1 MGVRWELVQGIGV
14 HENIFP
20 VVCTGSPGEER
31 TMPKAKR
38 VSIPWSTIKIAIVV
52 VSGWL
57 VLTSGP
63 RSVQA
68 GPAAD
73 AGDATVVRDSTEVQW
88 RLLASL
94 DYRSGDM
101 SDELAAVVD
110 GPVRVPGF
118 MVPLEDWAEEV
129 TEFLLVP
136 YVGACVHTPPPP
148 PNQLV
153 YVVMEEGQ
161 KVPVSFWEP
170 VWVYGD
176 LTIEETTNVYSEVSF
191 KIAGT
196 SITPYEW

>member
-1 MGVRWELVQGIGV
+1 
-14 HENIFP
+14 
-20 VVCTGSPGEER
+20 
-31 TMPKAKR
+31 MPKTR
-38 VSIPWSTIKIAIVV
+38 RFSIPWSPIQLVV
-52 VSGWL
+52 LLVGAWL

-68 GPAAD
+68 GPSAV
-73 AGDATVVRDSTEVQW
+73 GDEVSLSDTPRDSTEVQW

-94 DYRSGDM
+94 DYRSGEM
-101 SDELAAVVD
+101 SEELEAVVD

-153 YVVMEEGQ
+153 YVQMTEGQ

-170 VWVYGD
+170 VWVHGV
-176 LTIEETTNVYSEVSF
+176 LSIEETTNIYAEVSF
-191 KIAGT
+191 KMDGT